1 MSGFGRKGLGVE
13 GAAATAASVGLG
25 LDGLHNSAR
34 RHGSFGS
41 LAGLPSGDPDLA
53 RRREAFL
60 ASERA
65 RKAEAGDDHSN
76 EGGAFKGKPT
86 GDRSLPMAYLLWFIL
101 GNLSAHRFYLGA
113 YQSAVIQFFV
123 GVFSWMLI
131 FTSATTGDGG
141 FGIAGFAVL
150 VGWGLWVL
158 GDVFFIHRLYKRRYR
173 RPSEVAATFA

>member
-1 MSGFGRKGLGVE
+1 M
-13 GAAATAASVGLG
+13 G
-25 LDGLHNSAR
+25 LDALHNSSR
-34 RHGSFGS
+34 RQASFGS
-41 LAGLPSGDPDLA
+41 HAGQSSGDPELA

-60 ASERA
+60 ASERT
-65 RKAEAGDDHSN
+65 RKAEAGDDFSS
-76 EGGAFKGKPT
+76 EAGTLKSKPA
-86 GDRSLPMAYLLWFIL
+86 GDRSLALAYVLWFIL

-131 FTSATTGDGG
+131 FTSATTGDGT

-150 VGWGLWVL
+150 IGWGLWVL
-158 GDVFFIHRLYKRRYR
+158 GDVFFIHRLYNRRYR